1 MQEATKLYIHL
12 TKAAYTYKNPQVN
25 KPKSIALGM
34 NK

>member
-25 KPKSIALGM
+25 KQTYCLGD
-34 NK
+34 